1 MRSSNL
7 YKIFILNYI
16 MESNNIDN
24 YALYIFLFLS
34 FLSVG
39 NDFYHVY
46 ANMLEQD
53 FIKKNIGKMN
63 DYYELFSN
71 VLCNNIEKTKNKIV
85 CNIKEKLDDNKK
97 EENVKKTRKTT
108 KTLKEKKQNVNESK
122 AKINNNENN
131 LLEKKE
137 DESYE
142 ENINILKNIIKKDD
156 KKKTRKNVK
165 KEL

>member
-1 MRSSNL
+1 M
-7 YKIFILNYI
+7 YI

-34 FLSVG
+34 LLSVG

-63 DYYELFSN
+63 DYYELFGN
-71 VLCNNIEKTKNKIV
+71 ILCNNIKKTKNKIV
-85 CNIKEKLDDNKK
+85 CNIKEKLDDDKK
-97 EENVKKTRKTT
+97 EEIVKKSKKSN
-108 KTLKEKKQNVNESK
+108 KTLKEKKQNVNELKSK
-122 AKINNNENN
+122 VNNNENE

-142 ENINILKNIIKKDD
+142 DNINILKNIIKKDD
-156 KKKTRKNVK
+156 KKRSRKNVK